1 MSFEDARYYKNNY
14 FPPGIIMTE
23 GQLWSEHRR
32 FVLRHLRD
40 FGFGKSSMEQLIKN
54 EVYDLVAAMEVS
66 CERYR

>member
-1 MSFEDARYYKNNY
+1 
-14 FPPGIIMTE
+14 MTE